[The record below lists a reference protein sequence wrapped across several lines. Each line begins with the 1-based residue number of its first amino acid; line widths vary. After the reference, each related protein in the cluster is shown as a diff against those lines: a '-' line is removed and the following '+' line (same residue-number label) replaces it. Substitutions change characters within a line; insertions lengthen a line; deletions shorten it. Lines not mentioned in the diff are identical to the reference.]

1 MSSFAEEY
9 DWHKRTNQPVLVL
22 PFIEGV
28 PAPEKARLLTSWVK
42 KNADIYANKLV
53 RLYHATDSSLPIE
66 HEGLKPTSEIRRR
79 SYQSSSGYVYLANT
93 PSRAK
98 TFGDLGNGGASIV
111 YEVVAPIRHLLADKD
126 QLTPCAASPAVQGG
140 EG

>member
-1 MSSFAEEY
+1 M
-9 DWHKRTNQPVLVL
+9 
-22 PFIEGV
+22 I
-28 PAPEKARLLTSWVK
+28 
-42 KNADIYANKLV
+42 
-53 RLYHATDSSLPIE
+53 
-66 HEGLKPTSEIRRR
+66 RR